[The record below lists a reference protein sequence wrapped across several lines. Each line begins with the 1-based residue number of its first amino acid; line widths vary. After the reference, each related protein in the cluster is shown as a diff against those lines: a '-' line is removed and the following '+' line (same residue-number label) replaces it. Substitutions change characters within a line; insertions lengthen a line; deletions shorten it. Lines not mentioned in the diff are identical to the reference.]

1 MRLAH
6 TKLTVRRM
14 MLVVAMVGL
23 CLGVADAVRMSMRS
37 AGYRRRAGSA
47 ERMERR
53 CREIDAM
60 DAATRAREAE
70 AAYDNPYLDDPAW
83 NRQMIPYFEGLKRK
97 YRYAAEHSRDPIPP
111 DPPNP

>member
-1 MRLAH
+1 MRPPRVKMA
-6 TKLTVRRM
+6 VWRM
-14 MLVVAMVGL
+14 MCLVAIVAL
-23 CLGVADAVRMSMRS
+23 SLAVADAVRMSMRS
-37 AGYRRRAGSA
+37 ARYRRVAESA

-70 AAYDNPYLDDPAW
+70 AAFDDPYLDQPAW

-97 YRYAAEHSRDPIPP
+97 YRCASEHPRDPIPP